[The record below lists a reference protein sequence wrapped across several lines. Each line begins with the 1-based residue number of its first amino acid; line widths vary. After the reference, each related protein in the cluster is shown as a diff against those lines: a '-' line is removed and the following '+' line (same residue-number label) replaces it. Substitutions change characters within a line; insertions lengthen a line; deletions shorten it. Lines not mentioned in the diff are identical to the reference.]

1 MKQYRLRKEEELKKK
16 KERRMKY
23 EEEIK
28 KRIEEDE
35 KKKCISILNLLKSTQ
50 RSIKCR
56 QDFFPNMS
64 LRKMEE
70 EKRIQAYRCRTIAA
84 STAAYIFL
92 N

>member
-35 KKKCISILNLLKSTQ
+35 KKKSIARLNLLKSTQ
-50 RSIKCR
+50 RNIKCR
-56 QDFFPNMS
+56 QDFS
-64 LRKMEE
+64 H
-70 EKRIQAYRCRTIAA
+70 ICH
-84 STAAYIFL
+84 
-92 N
+92 